1 MDFSPCAF
9 CLYGMDDKTVKEKPK
24 SAKEAQKRLDEL
36 MAKWYRLKVE
46 MDYLKECLRLNISLK

>member
-9 CLYGMDDKTVKEKPK
+9 YLYGMDDKIIKEKPK